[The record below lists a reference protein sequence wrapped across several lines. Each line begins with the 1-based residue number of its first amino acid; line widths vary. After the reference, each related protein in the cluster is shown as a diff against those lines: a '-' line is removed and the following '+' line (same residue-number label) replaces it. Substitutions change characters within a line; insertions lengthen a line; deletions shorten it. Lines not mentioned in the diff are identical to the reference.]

1 MATTTDGIAIGADFS
16 QTSDDRVV
24 YYSANI
30 GKGIYYDI
38 AIDNMDSDGAPQY
51 WYSKTVSGTYSSL
64 SSAYVSK
71 SS

>member
-64 SSAYVSK
+64 
-71 SS
+71 